1 MIALKNRI
9 KINCDCFKLQ
19 PSAKLPVY
27 KHRRAQIL
35 LVKFHI
41 HTTLR
46 QYIYQ
51 TRASKG
57 PWRPFTR
64 PHKDPESY
72 ISSPHSQ
79 RQTQHSAEGSSL
91 NRFFSCSCNRSG
103 SGGSGGGVGLSS
115 TPSQHVRPAQCPPPA
130 PPPVCRDSSTGT
142 LALSQ
147 MPLITYTQTLS
158 RNLLSYS

>member
-1 MIALKNRI
+1 MNRI

-103 SGGSGGGVGLSS
+103 AAAAAVVWGSRRLRASMSGQLNVPHPPRP
-115 TPSQHVRPAQCPPPA
+115 PSAETAARE
-130 PPPVCRDSSTGT
+130 R
-142 LALSQ
+142 
-147 MPLITYTQTLS
+147 
-158 RNLLSYS
+158 